1 MFITFK
7 SFPQLIYFLFIY
19 YKTAVLRIL
28 FRIVRY
34 VSKSIRWKREY
45 CKRFFM
51 ILWFFWSRFDYKIH
65 QISYI
70 FISIIYTLISQDYNM
85 YIFRVHRTMYKYY
98 VRYVIYHLSH
108 MDKNLGITWRYET
121 RCTIDIRDAI
131 VLPLS

>member
-1 MFITFK
+1 MITKRLNYIHDYRYRYLIIGKDTSDLKWRLMFITFK
-7 SFPQLIYFLFIY
+7 SFPQLIYFLFIN

-28 FRIVRY
+28 LRVARY

-45 CKRFFM
+45 CKRFFI

-85 YIFRVHRTMYKYY
+85 YIFRVHRTM
-98 VRYVIYHLSH
+98 
-108 MDKNLGITWRYET
+108 
-121 RCTIDIRDAI
+121 
-131 VLPLS
+131 